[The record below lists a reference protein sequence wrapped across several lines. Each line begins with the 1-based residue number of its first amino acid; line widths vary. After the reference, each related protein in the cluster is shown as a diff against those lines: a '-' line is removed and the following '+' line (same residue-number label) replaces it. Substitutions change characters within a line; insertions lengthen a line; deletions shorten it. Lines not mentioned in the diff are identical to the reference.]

1 PLLVT
6 SNMESGPGERLA
18 GVYSLPYLQA
28 QGGGV
33 RFPPAMALGA
43 AGSDTLAF
51 EQGRV
56 TAEEARAVGVHM
68 TFAPDLDVNS
78 NPANPIIN
86 TRSFGEAPALVA
98 RLGNA
103 FIRGARAG
111 GLLTTGK
118 HFPGHGDTRTDS
130 HIDLPTIPGDRARL
144 DAVELAPFRAAV
156 TEGVDAIM
164 TAHIAVL
171 GVEGPQAPPATLS
184 PYFLTRVLREEM
196 SFHGLVITDA
206 MEMGAVTKHYGD
218 VEAVVRAVQAGADI
232 VLKPLDVTRAL
243 DGLEQ
248 AARSGRIAPERIDAS
263 VRRILEAKAR
273 AGLDRSPAG
282 QRAGIVP
289 LDSVDRHVGTRAH
302 QALAEEVARRSITLV
317 RDQAGAVP
325 LRAGARLLSLTYAR
339 PADLVAGRELE
350 RELAARR
357 PATPSADGSSAPSGR
372 GHQLVSVRADERT
385 DASQWAALA
394 ARGDSVDVVVVS
406 AYVTPRESAGSVGM
420 SGGLARFLGD
430 VAARGK
436 PVILVSFGSPY
447 LLAEVPDVPAYL
459 LAWGPYEVSQRAAAR
474 ALLGLEPITGRLPIS
489 IPPLYHVG
497 DGLTRTTQAA
507 R

>member
-1 PLLVT
+1 MPRLSLLALTLLGACASAHAPAARQAPAQPFRAPASAGRWVDSTLASLSLRQKLAQMIMPGSGGEYLAADDEGMARLRRRVEVEQVGGLSLSIGLPHSYAAKLNELQRVAPVPLLVT

-86 TRSFGEAPALVA
+86 TRSFGEDPALVA

-156 TEGVDAIM
+156 AEGVDAIM

-171 GVEGPQAPPATLS
+171 GV
-184 PYFLTRVLREEM
+184 
-196 SFHGLVITDA
+196 
-206 MEMGAVTKHYGD
+206 
-218 VEAVVRAVQAGADI
+218 
-232 VLKPLDVTRAL
+232 
-243 DGLEQ
+243 
-248 AARSGRIAPERIDAS
+248 
-263 VRRILEAKAR
+263 
-273 AGLDRSPAG
+273 
-282 QRAGIVP
+282 
-289 LDSVDRHVGTRAH
+289 
-302 QALAEEVARRSITLV
+302 
-317 RDQAGAVP
+317 
-325 LRAGARLLSLTYAR
+325 
-339 PADLVAGRELE
+339 
-350 RELAARR
+350 
-357 PATPSADGSSAPSGR
+357 
-372 GHQLVSVRADERT
+372 
-385 DASQWAALA
+385 
-394 ARGDSVDVVVVS
+394 
-406 AYVTPRESAGSVGM
+406 
-420 SGGLARFLGD
+420 
-430 VAARGK
+430 
-436 PVILVSFGSPY
+436 
-447 LLAEVPDVPAYL
+447 
-459 LAWGPYEVSQRAAAR
+459 
-474 ALLGLEPITGRLPIS
+474 
-489 IPPLYHVG
+489 
-497 DGLTRTTQAA
+497 
-507 R
+507 